1 LLNASVKCS
10 KPAMSPLVALL
21 TAKECH
27 KLVHELYVPNEIRQ
41 EFLFVAMAYGVGS
54 LSFKYVVRI

>member
-1 LLNASVKCS
+1 
-10 KPAMSPLVALL
+10 MSPLVALL